1 MTEQNITFI
10 QKKMQ
15 KFAAKKLYGK
25 KYKHLS
31 LAQQVYI
38 SKILLEV
45 VTNVTKRAEK
55 EDEID
60 SLLQMAE
67 KQEEKK
73 MSNVEILKRFSG
85 LMD

>member
-1 MTEQNITFI
+1 
-10 QKKMQ
+10 
-15 KFAAKKLYGK
+15 AAKKLYGK

>member
-45 VTNVTKRAEK
+45 ITNVTKRTEK
-55 EDEID
+55 EEQDIVKNEVKKF
-60 SLLQMAE
+60 LNLMKE
-67 KQEEKK
+67 KT
-73 MSNVEILKRFSG
+73 F
-85 LMD
+85 